1 MIYYDILWYI
11 IIYYFIFLFIII
23 YYYILLYFI
32 IYYYILFYIFIYYYI
47 LLYIII
53 FYFILFYIII
63 YYFILLYII
72 IYYYI
77 LLYACVNAVR
87 VFVCVKHVLV
97 DVSVSDSLTVAM
109 IGKAGRTLHL
119 EGWKALPISPMNVYR
134 SPGLDWAV
142 CLQQGSNQCCLRLT
156 DHPGQLLTEEASCK
170 FHSPGAVVVLSPNR
184 T

>member
-1 MIYYDILWYI
+1 MMIMFIILLIVYHYIFWHI
-11 IIYYFIFLFIII
+11 IIYI
-23 YYYILLYFI
+23 Y
-32 IYYYILFYIFIYYYI
+32 YYYI

-53 FYFILFYIII
+53 YYNIYITII
-63 YYFILLYII
+63 CV
-72 IYYYI
+72 
-77 LLYACVNAVR
+77 CVNAVR

-97 DVSVSDSLTVAM
+97 DVSVSDYAVLNLAEGCWCLKSREAFVLAFSLTVAM

-142 CLQQGSNQCCLRLT
+142 CLQHGSNQCCLRLT